1 MADICVLGLGYIG
14 LPTAAL
20 LAVHGLE
27 VVGVDTSARVV
38 EEVNAGQIPIHEV
51 GLRTLVEAAV
61 GSGRLVARR
70 EPEPA
75 EAFLIAVPTP
85 LTAENRADLSHVE
98 KAARSIAGI
107 VQPGNLVVLES
118 TVPPGTTEGLLCRML
133 REGGLEPGRNV
144 HVAHCPERVL
154 PGRIL
159 SELVEN
165 DRVVGGIDQESGRR
179 AAELY
184 SRIVEGEIFVTSAKV
199 AELTKLAENSFRDVN
214 IAFANEL
221 TTICRRLCVD
231 AQEVIRLANRHPR
244 VNILQPG
251 PGVGGHCIPVD
262 PWFIVEVAQSDAQLI
277 KLARRVNKTMPAFVV
292 QELKEFLSDIKDPK
306 VCVWGVAYKADVD
319 DARETPALD
328 VIHHL
333 QAANLRFS
341 LVDFHVKN
349 FAYQVEDVESAVRGA
364 DCILL
369 LTDHREFKFFEPE
382 AIGAPMR
389 TRRLFDT
396 RNALDHARWERAG
409 FTVRAL

>member
-1 MADICVLGLGYIG
+1 VADICVLGLGYIG

-20 LAVHGLE
+20 FAVHGLE

-38 EEVNAGQIPIHEV
+38 EEVSAGRIPIHEV

-61 GSGRLVARR
+61 RSGRLTASRD
-70 EPEPA
+70 PQPA
-75 EAFLIAVPTP
+75 ETFLIAVPTP
-85 LTAENRADLSHVE
+85 LTAQHRPDLSHVE
-98 KAARSIAGI
+98 NAARSIGGVLQA
-107 VQPGNLVVLES
+107 GNLVVLES
-118 TVPPGTTEGLLCRML
+118 TVPPGTTEGLLCRVL
-133 REGGLEPGRNV
+133 AESGLQPGPDL

-165 DRVVGGIDQESGRR
+165 DRVVGGIDDESGRR
-179 AAELY
+179 AADLY
-184 SRIVEGEIFVTSAKV
+184 RRIVEGEIFVTSAKA
-199 AELTKLAENSFRDVN
+199 AELAKLAENSFRDVN

-221 TTICRRLCVD
+221 AVICRRLGVD
-231 AQEVIRLANRHPR
+231 VREVIRLANRHPR
-244 VNILQPG
+244 VDILQPG

-262 PWFIVEVAQSDAQLI
+262 PWFIVEIAADDARLI
-277 KLARRVNKTMPAFVV
+277 QLARSVNDAMPAFVV
-292 QELKEFLSDIKDPK
+292 QEVKDFLSDIEDPK

-333 QAANLRFS
+333 EAAGLRFS
-341 LVDFHVKN
+341 LVDFHVKS
-349 FAYQVEDVESAVRGA
+349 FPYQMEDVESAARDA

-369 LTDHREFKFFEPE
+369 VTDHREFKFFEPE

-396 RNALDHARWERAG
+396 RSVLDRARWERAG
-409 FTVRAL
+409 FTVRTL